1 MCSMEPEQNTS
12 SGQETVQEQ
21 LLAQQQALAKIYQ
34 SIEQVRKY
42 LLWSVIGTVVTFV
55 VPMIIMA
62 MILPRVMGQYLDSIN
77 GLL

>member
-1 MCSMEPEQNTS
+1 MCGMEPEQNTS
-12 SGQETVQEQ
+12 LGRETVQEQ
-21 LLAQQQALAKIYQ
+21 LVAQQQALAKIYQ

-42 LLWSVIGTVVTFV
+42 LLWSIIGTVVTFV

>member
-1 MCSMEPEQNTS
+1 MCVMEPEQNTS

>member
-1 MCSMEPEQNTS
+1 MYGMEPEQNTS
-12 SGQETVQEQ
+12 PEQETVQEQ
-21 LLAQQQALAKIYQ
+21 LVAQQQALAKIYQ

-77 GLL
+77 SLL